1 MNTTRFLQTACLAVA
16 CLLTTACTV
25 ILEAPAHQAP
35 SAPQTTTLAAAQRGH
50 GANAAFALCPANACP
65 RPTPKTLARAAP
77 PRRTPQAQEQSQLQ
91 SSPSENGSTA
101 SPLHN
106 VVHRPISDRGNDP
119 LLVLE
124 FASGSARLYASA
136 RAALQATLPQL
147 AQASTLTLVGHTDST
162 GTAGANARL
171 ARARAAAVQRHLV
184 ALAPALASRVRVEHR
199 SACCFVDSN
208 DTPSGRARNRRVE
221 ILQTSDQQA
230 PP

>member
-1 MNTTRFLQTACLAVA
+1 MNSTRFLQTVCLAVA

-25 ILEAPAHQAP
+25 IPEAPVHQAP

-50 GANAAFALCPANACP
+50 GANAAFALCPSNACP

-77 PRRTPQAQEQSQLQ
+77 RRPPHSQERSQLQ
-91 SSPSENGSTA
+91 PSPSENGSTA

-106 VVHRPISDRGNDP
+106 VVHRPISERGNDP

-124 FASGSARLYASA
+124 FASGSARLDASA
-136 RAALQATLPQL
+136 RAALQATLPQI
-147 AQASTLTLVGHTDST
+147 AQASTLTLIGHTDST
-162 GTAGANARL
+162 GTAVANARL

-199 SACCFVDSN
+199 SACCFLDSN